1 MWAVKAWVVSAESF
15 FEVFIPDVF
24 EEIREV
30 YAREIEMGKLSN
42 SDVRSY
48 FWEEFFRIL
57 EDEKVE
63 EIIIWNRS
71 GRYRIPEVVE
81 IRNVNEFLEWVE
93 WHAGK
98 DLIDYVVSEEEYVVP
113 EEDEYEEEEY
123 EEEDYEGEE
132 DEEED

>member
-1 MWAVKAWVVSAESF
+1 
-15 FEVFIPDVF
+15 VF
-24 EEIREV
+24 EIIKEV
-30 YAREIEMGKLSN
+30 YAREIEMGRLSN

-48 FWEEFFRIL
+48 FREEFFRIL

-71 GRYRIPEVVE
+71 GKYRIPEVVE

-93 WHAGK
+93 WSFGK

-113 EEDEYEEEEY
+113 EEDENEE
-123 EEEDYEGEE
+123 EE